1 MKKEIKEI
9 IKKGKKNSTQRSLA
23 KKLGISEQY
32 LSHIINGKRKCPKE
46 IEKKLERIFKNEQ

>member
-9 IKKGKKNSTQRSLA
+9 IKEEKRNSTQRGLA

-32 LSHIINGKRKCPKE
+32 LSHILNGRRKCPAN
-46 IEKKLERIFKNEQ
+46 IERKLKKYLSE